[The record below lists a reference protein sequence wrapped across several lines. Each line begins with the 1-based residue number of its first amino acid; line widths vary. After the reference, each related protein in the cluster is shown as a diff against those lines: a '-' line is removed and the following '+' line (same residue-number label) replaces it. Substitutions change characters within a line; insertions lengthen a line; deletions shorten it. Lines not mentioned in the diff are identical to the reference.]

1 MNPLRIA
8 SRMEN
13 MLGWFAASVLTATMV
28 IYALRRG
35 ERPARPKLQLV
46 DPSPAQ
52 EPLDLQLARAAE
64 PGRGRKA
71 GTPVHIP
78 WQGWKDILLRTYN
91 EILNDRLM
99 AVAGGVVFYSLLSL
113 FPAIAAGVSS
123 YALFFD
129 PESIAKQVAFAAGV
143 VPSNALDMFR
153 DEIMRIANKS
163 DGKLTLG
170 FAIGLAI
177 ALWSANAGMKSMF
190 DALNIIYDEQD
201 KRGIIK
207 LNLVSLFFTV
217 CAIAAALLAAAAVVV
232 FPLALAALGLSA
244 LDRPIIGLLRW
255 PLMFLMLIVGLAVLY
270 RYGPSRRLAK
280 WRWISV
286 GSVSAALVW
295 LAASALYSW
304 YLSNFANY
312 NATYGALG
320 AVAGLMMWMWI
331 GTLVVLAGAELNAE
345 IEHQTARDSTIGRP
359 KPLGAR
365 GAVMADTV
373 GAAQG

>member
-35 ERPARPKLQLV
+35 ERPARPKFQLV
-46 DPSPAQ
+46 DPRPAQ
-52 EPLDLQLARAAE
+52 EPLDLQFARAAE
-64 PGRGRKA
+64 PGTGRKA
-71 GTPVHIP
+71 RTPVHIP

-99 AVAGGVVFYSLLSL
+99 AVAGSVVFYSLLSL

-129 PESIAKQVAFAAGV
+129 PESIAKQVAFDAGV

-177 ALWSANAGMKSMF
+177 ALWSANAGVKAMF
-190 DALNIIYDEQD
+190 DALNVIYDEQE

-217 CAIAAALLAAAAVVV
+217 CAIAAALLAVGAVVV
-232 FPLALAALGLSA
+232 FHWCSPHWG
-244 LDRPIIGLLRW
+244 
-255 PLMFLMLIVGLAVLY
+255 
-270 RYGPSRRLAK
+270 SRR
-280 WRWISV
+280 ST
-286 GSVSAALVW
+286 GHSSAC
-295 LAASALYSW
+295 
-304 YLSNFANY
+304 
-312 NATYGALG
+312 
-320 AVAGLMMWMWI
+320 
-331 GTLVVLAGAELNAE
+331 
-345 IEHQTARDSTIGRP
+345 
-359 KPLGAR
+359 
-365 GAVMADTV
+365 
-373 GAAQG
+373 

>member
-35 ERPARPKLQLV
+35 ERPARLKLQLV

-71 GTPVHIP
+71 RTPVHIP

-129 PESIAKQVAFAAGV
+129 PESVAKQVAFAAGV

-163 DGKLTLG
+163 DGKLTFG

-190 DALNIIYDEQD
+190 DALNIIYDEQEN
-201 KRGIIK
+201 RGIIK
-207 LNLVSLFFTV
+207 LNVVSLFFTV
-217 CAIAAALLAAAAVVV
+217 CAIAAALLAAAVVV
-232 FPLALAALGLSA
+232 FPLVLAALGLSA
-244 LDRPIIGLLRW
+244 LDRPFIGLLRW
-255 PLMFLMLIVGLAVLY
+255 PLMFLMLIVGLAVLSLWPEQEA
-270 RYGPSRRLAK
+270 RQ
-280 WRWISV
+280 V
-286 GSVSAALVW
+286 ALDQCRKHVCRAYVARG
-295 LAASALYSW
+295 L
-304 YLSNFANY
+304 
-312 NATYGALG
+312 GAL
-320 AVAGLMMWMWI
+320 
-331 GTLVVLAGAELNAE
+331 LVVS
-345 IEHQTARDSTIGRP
+345 Q
-359 KPLGAR
+359 
-365 GAVMADTV
+365 
-373 GAAQG
+373 